1 MDGEEERMSL
11 ELQVA
16 DACGRCGGSKC
27 EALCIDCKI
36 PFHHKCVSKT
46 ANWLSNEVVCDDCA
60 TNIARGTGGGGGD
73 SLNKTIQ
80 NMQPAHY
87 KAPSLSFLPGPMG
100 INSTV
105 TQGQF
110 EDMQR
115 RYAEMEKQLRRL
127 THGPHQPLSQSKN
140 ETAQSV
146 VGDEGERQQP
156 RRRHG
161 DQRTD
166 RSSRRSVY
174 ESDCDEEETWEHQV
188 TRLNES
194 FQLEGPVAL
203 TAQQRAN
210 RKSLAVELPKFNGD
224 ADQWVTFILGYSN
237 STRDCGFSL
246 TENHKRLA
254 SALVGPALK
263 LVEDKLR
270 HPRHVPAV
278 LRRLKKAFGQPDM
291 LLSCMNAKIA
301 KMDKLNEDLSN
312 LVWFITKVEEVAD
325 VFTVIDES
333 SRGSE
338 QLKGLI
344 KLVPLIYAAEWTRAK
359 SVWGGD
365 VQGLAKY
372 LDNLCDFA
380 IECGRTVTVTKS
392 RAVSAPLVKERQVTN
407 HHRMMIV
414 AEASADECPMN
425 CRAVHALEDCS
436 LFNDATTWDRWSVV
450 KKFRRC
456 NVCLGPHFKRD
467 CTNRVACGVNDCRG
481 PHHRLLHFKNQPA
494 GQQRAPVI
502 ATSPSSCVQ
511 RSLVVNTNRKD
522 TNKKNTHLRVL
533 PVLVTNGNRTVRTFA
548 LLDSGSGITAMTT
561 SLARRLGLT
570 GKKGRLALQ
579 WTNSKTTHFA
589 DSERVE
595 FHLGKLDG
603 TRQFAIAADTM
614 DDLDLPLASV
624 PARLLHEEELNVGI
638 DSFEMCQPEL
648 LVGQDYA
655 SMTRTI
661 RSVIGLSGKVI
672 ASETAL
678 GWVVEGVS
686 PKKPQTNRLMFCNAH
701 RIESPMKTLVERVN
715 EAGNGGP
722 AGQRVV
728 GVAAGKLVEEKAGRA
743 RAEKNSQ
750 EKERPMLFVD
760 NRQMQQRVQKL
771 EGEYQQESEKAQS
784 HLDQRSTMKN
794 SVLSERSLQD
804 LEIVHLK
811 DKEAQLIK
819 EVSQLRDMKY
829 KFEEN
834 MVKLKNTHI
843 LQLKKA
849 QEQIKSE
856 QYFSQLYKKQASDLR
871 EEVKEKLRVIAE
883 LGVERN
889 LEQSLM
895 HQVQIALTRA
905 VRPKPFD
912 CRGDG
917 GRPGEEEYYA
927 EVRVKG
933 PTGQAPQRDVDVT
946 GREVRHEL
954 GVEQAPRRG
963 GPGHAQTAG
972 RVGAGQGGPGRVRAA
987 AAEAQDGG
995 TAQAEGG
1002 QQVGEDH
1009 EPQGPVAGV
1018 RQECQEEDAGL
1029 GGRLK
1034 YARQGDPAGAA
1045 KDAAGAG
1052 QVQRAAEFAGRGGQS
1067 AHKGELAAAGGGGRR
1082 GRERVHRVRGTRVRE
1097 VCPKQ
1102 IGQFSVHRPPTNVA
1116 RFDIGRPR
1124 IM

>member
-1 MDGEEERMSL
+1 
-11 ELQVA
+11 
-16 DACGRCGGSKC
+16 
-27 EALCIDCKI
+27 
-36 PFHHKCVSKT
+36 
-46 ANWLSNEVVCDDCA
+46 
-60 TNIARGTGGGGGD
+60 
-73 SLNKTIQ
+73 
-80 NMQPAHY
+80 
-87 KAPSLSFLPGPMG
+87 
-100 INSTV
+100 
-105 TQGQF
+105 
-110 EDMQR
+110 
-115 RYAEMEKQLRRL
+115 
-127 THGPHQPLSQSKN
+127 
-140 ETAQSV
+140 
-146 VGDEGERQQP
+146 
-156 RRRHG
+156 
-161 DQRTD
+161 
-166 RSSRRSVY
+166 
-174 ESDCDEEETWEHQV
+174 
-188 TRLNES
+188 
-194 FQLEGPVAL
+194 
-203 TAQQRAN
+203 
-210 RKSLAVELPKFNGD
+210 
-224 ADQWVTFILGYSN
+224 
-237 STRDCGFSL
+237 
-246 TENHKRLA
+246 
-254 SALVGPALK
+254 
-263 LVEDKLR
+263 
-270 HPRHVPAV
+270 
-278 LRRLKKAFGQPDM
+278 
-291 LLSCMNAKIA
+291 
-301 KMDKLNEDLSN
+301 
-312 LVWFITKVEEVAD
+312 
-325 VFTVIDES
+325 
-333 SRGSE
+333 
-338 QLKGLI
+338 
-344 KLVPLIYAAEWTRAK
+344 
-359 SVWGGD
+359 
-365 VQGLAKY
+365 
-372 LDNLCDFA
+372 
-380 IECGRTVTVTKS
+380 
-392 RAVSAPLVKERQVTN
+392 
-407 HHRMMIV
+407 
-414 AEASADECPMN
+414 
-425 CRAVHALEDCS
+425 
-436 LFNDATTWDRWSVV
+436 
-450 KKFRRC
+450 
-456 NVCLGPHFKRD
+456 
-467 CTNRVACGVNDCRG
+467 
-481 PHHRLLHFKNQPA
+481 
-494 GQQRAPVI
+494 
-502 ATSPSSCVQ
+502 
-511 RSLVVNTNRKD
+511 
-522 TNKKNTHLRVL
+522 
-533 PVLVTNGNRTVRTFA
+533 
-548 LLDSGSGITAMTT
+548 
-561 SLARRLGLT
+561 
-570 GKKGRLALQ
+570 
-579 WTNSKTTHFA
+579 
-589 DSERVE
+589 
-595 FHLGKLDG
+595 
-603 TRQFAIAADTM
+603 M

-638 DSFEMCQPEL
+638 DSFEMCKPEL

-672 ASETAL
+672 ASETPL

-686 PKKPQTNRLMFCNAH
+686 PKKPQINRLMFCNAH

-771 EGEYQQESEKAQS
+771 EGEYQQESEMAQS

-883 LGVERN
+883 LEVERN
-889 LEQSLM
+889 LKQSLM

-927 EVRVKG
+927 EVRVEG

-1045 KDAAGAG
+1045 KDAAGTG

-1067 AHKGELAAAGGGGRR
+1067 AHKGELAAGGGGGRR

-1097 VCPKQ
+1097 VCSKH

-1116 RFDIGRPR
+1116 MFDIGRPR